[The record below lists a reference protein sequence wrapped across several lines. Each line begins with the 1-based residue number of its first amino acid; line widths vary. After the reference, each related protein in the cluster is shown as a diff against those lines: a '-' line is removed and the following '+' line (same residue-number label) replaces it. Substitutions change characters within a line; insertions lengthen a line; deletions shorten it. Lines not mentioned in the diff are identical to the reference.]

1 MFLSAF
7 LQNRSLRWKFRL
19 LLGLQL
25 IIVFLLSALG
35 MFTLGK
41 FEAGMDATSLRTPQ
55 VAALADL
62 RFRIAHYRGDTLGII
77 GAAGRDSAFLEG
89 RYKKLQGVE
98 DELDKSIEKALALP
112 WTEQERRRLV
122 LISSAVQDYHKGFD
136 AIWPQ
141 VKEDTGGQSLQR
153 FFGHNREKVE
163 FAREESSS
171 FFKELQEQTLNENQV
186 LAAFV
191 KRLKI
196 IMGLA
201 VGAAVLLGILISR
214 TVGTQV
220 ARDVE
225 EIEASMSA
233 LNHGDLT
240 RVPAVEGKNE
250 LGHIAASLTQVIESL
265 RRDIHNMAEISERTA
280 SSATELAATAD
291 QLDST
296 TSEISKSAERQRS
309 AMEQSAAALQ
319 QVTASIAQVHG
330 ATGEAEHVAEESL
343 LVSSQGMVS
352 AEESTG
358 AMTAIEDSSV
368 KVGRITAVIADIAR
382 QTNLLSLNAA
392 IEAAKAGAQG
402 KGFAVVAE
410 EIRKLAER
418 SGQAAKEI
426 SALIQESGER
436 VKLGA
441 GAVASVGRSLS
452 SIEAGTRANVDRIRG
467 IALAMEEQSKA
478 SADVTRAVGT
488 TAQLTEGNAS
498 ATTELASTIREVSRT
513 IEELARMANEL
524 QKLTS
529 RYKMA

>member
-1 MFLSAF
+1 MSLRRL
-7 LQNRSLRWKFRL
+7 LQNLTLRWKFRL

-25 IIVFLLSALG
+25 VVIALL
-35 MFTLGK
+35 
-41 FEAGMDATSLRTPQ
+41 AGMGMYTLDRVNQGAAANAQRTPQ
-55 VAALADL
+55 LAALANL
-62 RFRIAHYRGDTLGII
+62 RFRFTYARGETLGIL
-77 GAAGRDSAFLEG
+77 GAAGRDPGFLKS
-89 RYKKLQGVE
+89 RYDKLQKVE
-98 DELDKSIEKALALP
+98 EELNLAIAAAESLAWPAEDRNTLDQALAAI
-112 WTEQERRRLV
+112 R
-122 LISSAVQDYHKGFD
+122 SYHKEFD
-136 AIWPQ
+136 AIYQ
-141 VKEDTGGQSLQR
+141 QAVEDKDGKRLGE
-153 FFGHNREKVE
+153 FFAFGRDKVE
-163 FAREESSS
+163 LARTGLTALFTDIQQRTLDEA
-171 FFKELQEQTLNENQV
+171 KAMEQFLT
-186 LAAFV
+186 
-191 KRLKI
+191 RLKLA
-196 IMGLA
+196 MGI
-201 VGAAVLLGILISR
+201 AVLIAVLVGVYISR
-214 TVGTQV
+214 TVGNQV
-220 ARDVE
+220 AGAVD
-225 EIEASMSA
+225 EIETSMSA

-240 RVPAVEGKNE
+240 RFPAVEGRNE
-250 LGHIAASLTQVIESL
+250 LGHIAASLTQVIQSL
-265 RRDIHNMAEISERTA
+265 RRDIHDMAEISERTA
-280 SSATELAATAD
+280 SSATELAATAE
-291 QLDST
+291 QLDT
-296 TSEISKSAERQRS
+296 TTTEISKGAERQRS
-309 AMEQSAAALQ
+309 AMEQSAAALE

-343 LVSSQGMVS
+343 LISSQGMVS
-352 AEESTG
+352 AAESTG
-358 AMTAIEDSSV
+358 AMAAIEDSSV

-441 GAVASVGRSLS
+441 GAVASVSNSLA
-452 SIEAGTRANVDRIRG
+452 SIEAGTKTNVDRIRG
-467 IALAMEEQSKA
+467 IALAMEEQAKA

-529 RYKMA
+529 RFKLA